1 MRFTEINER
10 LAEIRDCELDREDAD
25 LDKLDKEVDSL
36 LEKRRIALEK
46 GAERRAEAERIANLP
61 YDQVKIIKAFGRDG
75 DDNPYRRQQQ
85 MENENIEMRA
95 FQKYI
100 TTGVKNMTEAEERAL
115 DLSGSAAVLPVDVH
129 NKLITSEKYSDL
141 LNRATVINQGGAGK
155 IYIPI
160 ASNTAASWKVENTD
174 KINDASI
181 EASPTL
187 TKLELGGYELMRLL
201 QISAA
206 STSMTVGGFTDLMLQ
221 LLAAEVIET
230 LEKSFISGTGAGQ
243 PKGLDNLT
251 WTTNTNQIV
260 TATTSTDIA
269 AGDIASALSLLPQK
283 YARNAII
290 LMNSDML
297 YNVSQFLGTAE
308 YAYNLADGATA
319 FLGKQIVVSEHMAD
333 DTVYIVDPK
342 ELYVR
347 FADPLAI
354 AADKSAGFT
363 SASIFLRALA
373 VVDAV
378 WNPAACVAVVKA
390 SA

>member
-1 MRFTEINER
+1 MKLHEINER
-10 LAEIRDCELDREDAD
+10 LDEIRDHELDREDAD
-25 LDKLDKEVDSL
+25 LDKLYAEVSTL
-36 LEKRRIALEK
+36 TEKRSAILKYA
-46 GAERRAEAERIANLP
+46 AERKAEAERVTNLP
-61 YDQVKIIKAFGRDG
+61 YDQVKIIHSFR
-75 DDNPYRRQQQ
+75 DDNDTLRRQS

-100 TTGVKNMTEAEERAL
+100 TTGVKGITDVEERAL
-115 DLSGSAAVLPVDVH
+115 SLSGAAAVLPVDVH

-141 LNRATVINQGGAGK
+141 LHRATVINEGGAGK

-174 KINDASI
+174 LIEGTSI
-181 EASPTL
+181 EAAPTL
-187 TKLELGGYELMRLL
+187 TRLELGGFELMRLM
-201 QISAA
+201 QISGA
-206 STSMTVGGFTDLMLQ
+206 TVSMSVGNFTDLMLQ
-221 LLAAEVIET
+221 LLSAEVVET
-230 LEKSFISGTGAGQ
+230 LEKSFIAGSGIGQ
-243 PKGLDNLT
+243 PEGLDSLS
-251 WTTNTNQIV
+251 WTPNTNQIV
-260 TATTSTDIA
+260 TAAAATPISAANIA
-269 AGDIASALSLLPQK
+269 EALSLLPQK

-308 YAYNLADGATA
+308 YAYNLADGATS

-347 FADPLAI
+347 FADQLMVE
-354 AADKSAGFT
+354 ADKSAGFT
-363 SASIFLRALA
+363 SASIYLRALA

-378 WNPAACVAVVKA
+378 WNPAACVAVGLG
-390 SA
+390 S

>member
-174 KINDASI
+174 QLNETSI

-187 TKLELGGYELMRLL
+187 TKLELGGYELMRLM
-201 QISAA
+201 QISGA
-206 STSMTVGGFTDLMLQ
+206 SASMTVGGFTDLMLQ
-221 LLAAEVIET
+221 LLAAEAIET
-230 LEKSFISGTGAGQ
+230 LEKSFISGTGVGQ
-243 PKGLDNLT
+243 PKGLDKLT
-251 WTTNTNQIV
+251 WTPNTNQVV
-260 TATTSTDIA
+260 TASAATAIG

-354 AADKSAGFT
+354 EADKSAGFT

-390 SA
+390 ST